1 MSSGETPFNPLDKT
15 NLGLTVA
22 RAILVRPPVP
32 LPIATPFSGA
42 GIYAIYYVGSEY
54 PAYKAVAD
62 KNVGGRFDW
71 PIYVGKAIPAG
82 GRKGVRKSAVKVKAV
97 DALTAGPLFKRIA
110 EHTESIEQAPNL
122 RIASFFCRYLA
133 VDDIWIP
140 LGESLLIDRLRPIW
154 NLVID
159 GFGNHDPGGGRRNQ
173 MKSSWDVLHPGRSW
187 ATKQKDNS
195 KPVKQILDNLA
206 AFMAGLPAQIV
217 DDPEAGDRPV
227 NADDGSENK
236 GDASNC

>member
-22 RAILVRPPVP
+22 KAMLVRPSVP
-32 LPIATPFSGA
+32 LPIAVPFSGA

-82 GRKGVRKSAVKVKAV
+82 GRKGVRKPAGRVKAV
-97 DALTAGPLFKRIA
+97 DALTAGPLFKRLA
-110 EHTESIEQAPNL
+110 EHAESVEQARNL
-122 RIASFFCRYLA
+122 TISSFFCRYLA

-159 GFGNHDPGGGRRNQ
+159 GFGNHDPGVGRRNQ
-173 MKSSWDVLHPGRSW
+173 MKSSWDVLHPGRPW
-187 ATKQKDNS
+187 ANKLKDNAKS
-195 KPVKQILDNLA
+195 EMLILTNLA
-206 AFMAGLPAQIV
+206 EFMAGHPAQIV
-217 DDPEAGDRPV
+217 DDPEAGDEP
-227 NADDGSENK
+227 ADAGEDGS
-236 GDASNC
+236 STRS